1 MSADTA
7 TQVLTIAAVWT
18 AVRAARR
25 KHRDA
30 GVVPVLICMSPE
42 DLDDLRYEDRT
53 GQLVTFD
60 TVRDCWTVYG
70 VPITERPFPGADSQ
84 RVVALQREALQLGR
98 MPKDWRTLTVQ
109 DLNRTI
115 TEAF

>member
-7 TQVLTIAAVWT
+7 TQVLTIAAVWTAVRT

-84 RVVALQREALQLGR
+84 RVVALQLGR